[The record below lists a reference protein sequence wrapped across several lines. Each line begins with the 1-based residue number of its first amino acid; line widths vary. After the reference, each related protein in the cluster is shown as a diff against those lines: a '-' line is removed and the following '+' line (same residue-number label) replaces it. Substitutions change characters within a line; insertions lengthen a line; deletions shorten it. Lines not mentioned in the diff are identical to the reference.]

1 MNMIFSTGEEL
12 LKICESENISIS
24 EAAIRYELEVS
35 ERDRDAIYEEMRLNL
50 KTMKDSIK
58 KGLTSK
64 HVSMSGLVADDSNL
78 MLEFATKAA
87 MGERMAR
94 IVASAMAVTEV
105 NATMGCIVAAPTA
118 GASGIL
124 PGVLIEYAHQHELT
138 DDDIIKGLFNA
149 AAIGVLIAK
158 NASISGAYGGCQA
171 ETGSASAMAASA
183 LVEMCGGTQK
193 QCLDAAAMTLKN
205 VMGLVCD
212 PVAGLVEC
220 PCIKRNALGAVNA
233 VLCSDMALAGIKSI
247 IPFDEVV
254 VTMKNVGRMMHID
267 LRETAKGGL
276 ATTPTGLKIAENM
289 AKAKYDIANASNSK
303 RD

>member
-1 MNMIFSTGEEL
+1 MNTIFSTGEEL
-12 LKICESENISIS
+12 LEICESCNIPIS
-24 EAAIRYELEVS
+24 EAAIRYELEIGECS
-35 ERDRDAIYEEMRLNL
+35 REEIFNEMRLNL

-58 KGLTSK
+58 KGFSSK
-64 HVSMSGLVADDSNL
+64 HVSMSGLVSDDSNT
-78 MLEFATKAA
+78 MLEFAPHAA
-87 MGERMAR
+87 MGERMAK

-105 NATMGCIVAAPTA
+105 NATMGRIVAAPTA

-124 PGVLIEYAHQHELT
+124 PGVLIEFAHQHEL
-138 DDDIIKGLFNA
+138 DDEAILKGLFNS

-158 NASISGAYGGCQA
+158 NASISGASGGCQA

-183 LVEMCGGTQK
+183 LVEMRGGSVK
-193 QCLDAAAMTLKN
+193 QSFDAAAMTLKN

-254 VTMKNVGRMMHID
+254 ATMKNVGRMMHID

-289 AKAKYDIANASNSK
+289 AKAKYDLVSADNSK

>member
-1 MNMIFSTGEEL
+1 MIFSTGAEL
-12 LKICESENISIS
+12 FDICKENNITIS
-24 EAAIRYELEVS
+24 EAAVRYELEIG
-35 ERDRDAIYEEMRLNL
+35 ERTRGEIYSEMRLNL

-58 KGLTSK
+58 QGISSK
-64 HVSMSGLVADDSNL
+64 HVSVSGLVSDDANTL
-78 MLEFATKAA
+78 LEFAPESV
-87 MGERMAR
+87 MGENLTK

-105 NATMGCIVAAPTA
+105 NATMGRIVAAPTA

-124 PGVLIEYAHQHELT
+124 PGVLIEYAHQRRL
-138 DDDIIKGLFNA
+138 DDEMLLKALFNA
-149 AAIGVLIAK
+149 SAIGVIIAK
-158 NASISGAYGGCQA
+158 NASIAGASGGCQA
-171 ETGSASAMAASA
+171 ETGSASAMTASA
-183 LVEMCGGTQK
+183 LVEMRGGTVAQS
-193 QCLDAAAMTLKN
+193 LDAAAMTLKN

-233 VLCSDMALAGIKSI
+233 VLCSDMALSGIKSI

-254 VTMKNVGRMMHID
+254 ISMRNVGRMMHPD

-276 ATTPTGLKIAENM
+276 AATPTGLKIAEQM
-289 AKAKYDIANASNSK
+289 AKEKYDLAKNSK